1 MKVITLLIL
10 LIVLSF
16 SVPAQTSQEM
26 DAEAEKFINDYIA
39 KTGVEEKITNA
50 KYFST
55 VSDES
60 RKIFFLEP
68 FNPKIT
74 AAVMNFYI
82 RHSYINDSANARPFL
97 EYIEK
102 KTDKAPGYYA
112 LARSLMQFGYVK
124 LAETYYAKAEERGL
138 VFNADSYFD
147 RGKNAFY
154 AGNYRQCVENL
165 SKSVVL
171 QLKEGDHRM
180 TYLYLSWC
188 YGLQGDSAAA
198 KTNLQKAIS
207 LGGSQIADSF
217 EVKSEAYLSNNFKCE
232 SDATKMTNN
241 YFKKDYKSLEKQYAA
256 FFRLYSCFPDNGA
269 VLIEGVSLAGKIQYF
284 NNWFSVYKAKRD
296 LFDPLAPL
304 GDAGPDINF
313 YIPYAKDFYLKKEY
327 DKVLDHTY
335 KLLVK
340 RPNAEIGYYFHALAL
355 LEKPE
360 YKILAWRHANKI
372 LQLNPRSDAARMIRA
387 RVYYELKNNKEN
399 ALAEIAQGIKD
410 NPQSKYAGG
419 YFQRGKIYYETGEYA
434 KAVSD
439 FDKVLSL
446 EPKFLD
452 ADFYRNLALNPKAS
466 DASAIAAKDRQNV
479 QRQKLNEIV
488 KNANAAMT
496 HFRFMT
502 SRTNY
507 QTEKCKYLDDLISS
521 LSGAKIN
528 LGLLK
533 DSIASGSPLIAEIE
547 KSINSLAQN
556 IKNAETGGAA
566 CK

>member
-1 MKVITLLIL
+1 MK
-10 LIVLSF
+10 
-16 SVPAQTSQEM
+16 
-26 DAEAEKFINDYIA
+26 AERF
-39 KTGVEEKITNA
+39 
-50 KYFST
+50 
-55 VSDES
+55 
-60 RKIFFLEP
+60 FFLEP

-82 RHSYINDSANARPFL
+82 RHAYIDDSANARPFL

-102 KTDKAPGYYA
+102 KPDKAPGYYA
-112 LARSLMQFGYVK
+112 LASSLMSFGHVK
-124 LAETYYAKAEERGL
+124 TAETYYAKAEESGL
-138 VFNADSYFD
+138 VFNADSYFN

-154 AGNYRQCVENL
+154 AGNYRQCVESL
-165 SKSVVL
+165 SKSVVS

-207 LGGSQIADSF
+207 LGGSQIADMF
-217 EVKSEAYLSNNFKCE
+217 EVRSEAYLSNNFKCE
-232 SDATKMTNN
+232 SNAEKMIGN

-256 FFRLYSCFPDNGA
+256 FFRLYSCFPDNDT
-269 VLIEGVSLAGKIQYF
+269 VLNQGVSLAGKIQYF
-284 NNWFSVYKAKRD
+284 NDWSSVYYAKRD
-296 LFDPLAPL
+296 KFDPLAPL
-304 GDAGPDINF
+304 SDEGLQKDINF
-313 YIPYAKDFYLKKEY
+313 YIPYAKNFYLKKEY

-335 KLLVK
+335 KLLVR

-466 DASAIAAKDRQNV
+466 DASAIAAKERENV
-479 QRQKLNEIV
+479 QRQKLNEII
-488 KNANAAMT
+488 KNANSAMN

-507 QTEKCKYLDDLISS
+507 QTEKCKYLKDLISS

-547 KSINSLAQN
+547 KNINSTEQN
-556 IKNAETGGAA
+556 IKNAESGGAA